1 MITAV
6 DTNVLLDLFTAD
18 PVFER
23 GSTDALRRCLAEGR
37 LVACDIVWAEISG
50 SFATAATAADVL
62 ATLGIDFDPVDQH
75 GAELA
80 GAAWAAYRKRGGKRT
95 RVIGDFLI
103 GAHGVTRADRLLTRD
118 RGFYRTY
125 FSRLAVLDPSQT

>member
-80 GAAWAAYRKRGGKRT
+80 GAAWTAHRKRGGKQT

-103 GAHGVTRADRLLTRD
+103 GAHGVTRADRLLTRA